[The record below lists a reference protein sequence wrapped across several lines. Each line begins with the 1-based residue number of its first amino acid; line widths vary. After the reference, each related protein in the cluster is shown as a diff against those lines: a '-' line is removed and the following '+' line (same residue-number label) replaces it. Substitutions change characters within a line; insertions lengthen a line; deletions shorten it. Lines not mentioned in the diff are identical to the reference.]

1 MSPPNDINQPN
12 VADKSTANPTS
23 AMVEKNAANPS
34 SAVVETSTANP
45 SSAAANLDLG
55 KVPDAKRVQQRLIEL
70 GYLSGVSD
78 GVWGVNSRRALA
90 EFRTTEKLG
99 QDDQWDPGTE
109 KKLFS
114 TSTARKQQ
122 TLAFTGS
129 WSKDASS
136 CVDPPIKIT
145 ANRAKSRDAT
155 CELNSIQQESEGR
168 WRLKALCQLASNL
181 RTEDTEN
188 SWTSNI
194 ELTLD
199 DRRLT
204 WTSEKGSENYYR
216 CSQ

>member
-1 MSPPNDINQPN
+1 MVPPKNMDQPK
-12 VADKSTANPTS
+12 VAETRTANL
-23 AMVEKNAANPS
+23 S
-34 SAVVETSTANP
+34 SAAEVDASVANP
-45 SSAAANLDLG
+45 SSAAVNVDFA

-78 GVWGVNSRRALA
+78 GVWGPSSKRALSD
-90 EFRTTEKLG
+90 FRTAEKLG
-99 QDDQWDPGTE
+99 QDDHWDQATE

-122 TLAFTGS
+122 SSAFVGS
-129 WSKDASS
+129 WSRDASS
-136 CVDPPIKIT
+136 CVDVPIKIT
-145 ANRAKSRDAT
+145 ASRAISRDVT
-155 CELNSIQQESEGR
+155 CELKSIRQEAERR
-168 WRLKALCQLASNL
+168 WRVQAYCELDSNL
-181 RTEDTEN
+181 RTADTEN

-204 WTSEKGSENYYR
+204 WESEKGVQDYYR